1 MLTTQQLDLLK
12 KLADSEEGEIVC
24 EGNVCFIDLDAQ
36 VDKRDVYALLRVTA
50 ISDATDE
57 GGLLERYRLNSTG
70 RAILFNPEIEHQITQ
85 ALQQGGLSAFT
96 IENHTVKPI

>member
-1 MLTTQQLDLLK
+1 MLTAQQLETLQ

-24 EGNVCFIDLDAQ
+24 EGKQCYIDLTS

-57 GGLLERYRLNSTG
+57 GGALERYRLNSTG
-70 RAILFNPEIEHQITQ
+70 RSILFNPEIEHQITQ
-85 ALQQGGLSAFT
+85 ALQQSGHSAFT